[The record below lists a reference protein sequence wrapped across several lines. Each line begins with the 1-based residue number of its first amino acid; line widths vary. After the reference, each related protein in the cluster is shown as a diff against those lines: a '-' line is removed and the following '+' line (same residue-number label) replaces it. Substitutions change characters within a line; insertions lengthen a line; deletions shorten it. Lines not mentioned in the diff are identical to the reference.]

1 VTIFLLSL
9 FSIILIIGASELFSN
24 AVEWLG
30 DFFSLSSSATG
41 SLLAATGT
49 ALPETIIPI
58 IAFLLG
64 KSANQIGVG
73 AILGAP
79 LMLST
84 LTSFLMALTIII
96 MRLSKKREN
105 LYFDVP
111 KKPIIRD
118 TLFFLFNYL
127 LLFIVSYLF
136 SSRPF
141 HLIAAI
147 VLIFSYVAYV
157 ILNIRDKSGAQGES
171 EELFFANIA
180 KKKESIGFALFQLIL
195 SLIILLA
202 AGRLFVGEIEKLGK
216 SWGASLFVIS
226 VIVAPFAT
234 ELPEKYN
241 SFRWLLKKKDT
252 LALTNITGAMVFQS
266 VLPVAL
272 GLIATGWIMSG
283 VSVQTVLTPIISSF
297 LVLASMLLTGRLS
310 AILLVFFGAG
320 YLINLYFLVH
330 I

>member
-1 VTIFLLSL
+1 MTFFLALV
-9 FSIILIIGASELFSN
+9 SIILIISASELFSN

-30 DFFSLSSSATG
+30 DSFSLSSSATG

-64 KSANQIGVG
+64 RSVNQIGVG

-84 LTSFLMALTIII
+84 LTSFLMALTIIV

-118 TLFFLFNYL
+118 TLFFIFNYL
-127 LLFIVSYLF
+127 TLFAVSYIFNGRLF
-136 SSRPF
+136 
-141 HLIAAI
+141 HIAAAI
-147 VLIFSYVAYV
+147 ILVCSYVAYV
-157 ILNIRDKSGAQGES
+157 ILNLKDKSGNQGES
-171 EELFFANIA
+171 EELLLAKIA
-180 KKKESIGFALFQLIL
+180 KLEESIYFALLQLGL
-195 SLIILLA
+195 SLVVLVA
-202 AGRLFVGEIEKLGK
+202 AGRLFVGQIEHLGA

-226 VIVAPFAT
+226 VIIAPFAT

-266 VLPVAL
+266 VLPVVI
-272 GLIATGWIMSG
+272 GLVATGWIMSG
-283 VSVQTVLTPIISSF
+283 VSVQTVLTPIVSSF
-297 LVLASMLLTGRLS
+297 LILASLLLTGRLS
-310 AILLVFFGAG
+310 AIILLFFGAG
-320 YLINLYFLVH
+320 YLINLYFLIH